1 MVRYIEDMNEFT
13 QLTTGSG
20 SGSSCKL
27 VVVDFTASW
36 CGPCQYIGPIFEQ
49 LSKENTDVEF
59 VKVDV
64 DDADDISAACNIQ
77 AMPTFQFYKN
87 GSKIDEL
94 QGADVEGLK
103 SLIAKHK

>member
-1 MVRYIEDMNEFT
+1 MVRYIEDINEFK

-20 SGSSCKL
+20 SNNKL

-49 LSKENTDVEF
+49 LSKEYVGVVEF

-64 DDADDISAACNIQ
+64 DDADDIAALCSIQ
-77 AMPTFQFYKN
+77 AMPTFHFYKN
-87 GSKIDEL
+87 GSKVAEL
-94 QGADVEGLK
+94 QGANVEQLK
-103 SLIAKHK
+103 TLITKHK

>member
-1 MVRYIEDMNEFT
+1 MVRYIEDINEFK

-20 SGSSCKL
+20 NNNKL

-49 LSKENTDVEF
+49 LSKDNPTVEF

-64 DDADDISAACNIQ
+64 DDADDIAALCGIQ
-77 AMPTFQFYKN
+77 AMPTFHFYKN
-87 GSKIDEL
+87 GSKVAEL
-94 QGADVEGLK
+94 QGANVEQLK
-103 SLIAKHK
+103 ILITKHK

>member
-20 SGSSCKL
+20 SSSKL

-49 LSKENTDVEF
+49 LSKEYDADVVEF